1 MGSAL
6 ANFAAN
12 KELKDRIIF
21 TLMMFFIFRLGVH
34 IPVPGVIHPFWRACS
49 PQETFSDSLICFPAV
64 L

>member
-21 TLMMFFIFRLGVH
+21 TLMKFFIFSLVVH
-34 IPVPGVIHPFWRACS
+34 IQVTGVDTSIL
-49 PQETFSDSLICFPAV
+49 ESLYS
-64 L
+64 